1 MIIFRALFPLPV
13 MLLPAIFAPLSASA
27 ADNEQ
32 TMVVTAS
39 PGGDGLVLH
48 GFTLARISRDAQ
60 IVAGAQRPL
69 IIQARLGL
77 TDGFARIVL
86 LATWRLTR
94 IVTPFAV

>member
-1 MIIFRALFPLPV
+1 MRQAAVDPLI
-13 MLLPAIFAPLSASA
+13 MA
-27 ADNEQ
+27 AEIDNAARVRRI
-32 TMVVTAS
+32 TLR

-60 IVAGAQRPL
+60 IVARAQRPL

-94 IVTPFAV
+94 VVTPFAV